1 MASKISD
8 PKVYEYIV
16 FQHDPHKDLML
27 KALDLVRDFIVE
39 KKLVITGG
47 MAVDFALKLKGGKL
61 YDDNTLPDY
70 DFFSPEHSNDA
81 YELAKLL
88 CLRLPELFPDED
100 FYIDAIPAT
109 HVTTM
114 RVRINYTS
122 IADITYLPHEVFN
135 NLPTLEYPIEGSNK
149 MLKFRHPH
157 MQMIDQ
163 HRALSLPY
171 EHAPQEVILHR
182 WRKDM
187 KRFDMLYKHY
197 SIEGKELDVNKFKEI
212 HINPELLEGTCVG
225 GFAALYLLV
234 KHEQKTPDIRLSE
247 NEPLV
252 IYSEHFEVTV
262 GKLIDH
268 FKSYV
273 IKYYNQYLDVLP
285 SKFVLIVDLPTKTET
300 PQSPPKIKPQLLLS
314 TPMDGG
320 ELMNG
325 GDGKKLEIHIYD
337 TSNQLISAVLHKN
350 FHIADAQNLL
360 AYFLS
365 MHFLNGKSV
374 SESSHYKDAYVTIG
388 ELVKNKT
395 YPPTHEVYGKSNIA
409 IERIL
414 ARAETLSWNKE
425 IPKIKTM
432 LKPGRFK
439 PDENKKCEIPP
450 NLDEFIYE
458 ESPLFHINGKETTQ
472 KSKTLTDF
480 INPVIYE
487 SSDSE
492 TEH

>member
-1 MASKISD
+1 MSVKISD

-16 FQHDPHKDLML
+16 FQHDPNKDLML
-27 KALDLVRDFIVE
+27 KALDMVRDFITE
-39 KKLVITGG
+39 KKLTITGG
-47 MAVDFALKLKGGKL
+47 MAVDFALKLKGSKL

-88 CLRLPELFPDED
+88 CLRLPEFFPGEK
-100 FYIDAIPAT
+100 FHIDAIPAT

-122 IADITYLPHEVFN
+122 IADITYLPHDVFN

-149 MLKFRHPH
+149 LLKFRHPH

-182 WRKDM
+182 WKKDM

-197 SIEGKELDVNKFKEI
+197 SVDGKEIDIDKFKEI
-212 HINPELLEGTCVG
+212 HIDPELLEGTCVG
-225 GFAALYLLV
+225 GFAALYLMV
-234 KHEQKTPDIRLSE
+234 KHEQKSPDIKLPE

-252 IYSEHFEVTV
+252 IYSDHFEAVV
-262 GKLIDH
+262 GELIDY
-268 FKSYV
+268 FKSYT

-285 SKFVLIVDLPTKTET
+285 SKFVLIVDMPVKTEI
-300 PQSPPKIKPQLLLS
+300 PQTKPNNIPNALLS
-314 TPMDGG
+314 TPIGG
-320 ELMNG
+320 G
-325 GDGKKLEIHIYD
+325 AKLEIHVYD
-337 TSNQLISAVLHKN
+337 TSNQLISALPHKN
-350 FHIADAQNLL
+350 FRIADAQNLL

-374 SESSHYKDAYVTIG
+374 NESSHYKDAYVTIG

-395 YPPTHEVYGKSNIA
+395 YPPTHEVYGKSNIP

-425 IPKIKTM
+425 IPKIKVM

-439 PDENKKCEIPP
+439 PDESKKCEIPP
-450 NLDEFIYE
+450 NLGEFIYE
-458 ESPLFHINGKETTQ
+458 ESPLFHIDGNETMQ
-472 KSKTLTDF
+472 KSKKLTDF
-480 INPVIYE
+480 INPVLYE

-492 TEH
+492 TER